1 MSSFN
6 TWNNNPNKMKGDA
19 DWYIANSHK
28 ENLAA
33 LRNQLEELK
42 KSGKNGGF
50 AKESRNVNRQIIS
63 TKNYGVN
70 FSIAFD
76 SLQKNHGESAALAV
90 THVEKM
96 KFYKNFLVNS
106 K

>member
-1 MSSFN
+1 
-6 TWNNNPNKMKGDA
+6 MKGDA

-33 LRNQLEELK
+33 LRNQLVELK

-63 TKNYGVN
+63 TKN
-70 FSIAFD
+70 
-76 SLQKNHGESAALAV
+76 HGESAASAV